1 MAISKSVGVFLI
13 SAFGIQTKA
22 PCNFTNLPYL
32 IVVAH
37 MLAPLLGIPLTF
49 VLLPKARMNEK
60 LDVAGVPYVLNERFL
75 PSSCKGVSKNHLVTN
90 CSGTSKSLAHSPLL
104 CRPVR
109 AARLETVDADEH
121 EMRRRAS

>member
-37 MLAPLLGIPLTF
+37 MLAPLLSIPLTF

-60 LDVAGVPYVLNERFL
+60 LDVAGVPYVLHERFK
-75 PSSCKGVSKNHLVTN
+75 PSSCEGMSESQLVTN
-90 CSGTSKSLAHSPLL
+90 RSGTSKPLAHFILL

-109 AARLETVDADEH
+109 AARLETVDAGEH